1 MKKSPIYYGDSVKK
15 NDGVFASF
23 DALSILIQGMF
34 KETTLKGEME
44 EYPLDSIVESLT
56 YLFGNEQD
64 AKNLLNTTLQLTM
77 EACNNDIEINLLI
90 PLIHVVSVLPYF
102 TDKIKALEATVEN
115 LQYALL
121 NK

>member
-1 MKKSPIYYGDSVKK
+1 MNKSPIYYGEGVER
-15 NDGVFASF
+15 NDGVLEAFDSISF
-23 DALSILIQGMF
+23 LIQGMF
-34 KETTLKGEME
+34 ESAILEGEME

-56 YLFGNEQD
+56 CLFGNEQD
-64 AKNLLNTTLQLTM
+64 AKNLLNTMIQLTM
-77 EACNNDIEINLLI
+77 EIHSSDIDTNLLL

-102 TDKIKALEATVEN
+102 TEKIRALEATVEN